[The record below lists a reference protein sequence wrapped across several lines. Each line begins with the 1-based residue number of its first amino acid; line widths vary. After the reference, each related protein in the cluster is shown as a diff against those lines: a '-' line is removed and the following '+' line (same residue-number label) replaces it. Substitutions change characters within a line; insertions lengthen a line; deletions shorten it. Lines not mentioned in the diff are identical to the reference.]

1 MNIRQ
6 RKIIPI
12 LRAAMVAFLL
22 VLCHAQAKA
31 QNAIMRLSPFARAVR
46 VIKYYEGWH
55 DIRKNYPY
63 IGWGHCIQPYERKR
77 FCRNL
82 TVRQADSLL
91 RADLTSFC
99 ALFRKYG
106 KDSLLLA
113 VLAYNVGPYKIL
125 GDKKHPKSKL
135 LQKIERGDCNI
146 ESDYLDFCRWKGKSI
161 ASIRRR
167 RMVEF
172 SLLYDPHNSFSAGN
186 S

>member
-1 MNIRQ
+1 MKIQQRNISQAYRTV
-6 RKIIPI
+6 
-12 LRAAMVAFLL
+12 LVAFLL
-22 VLCHAQAKA
+22 VLCHAQVKA
-31 QNAIMRLSPFARAVR
+31 QNAILRLSPFERAVR

-63 IGWGHCIQPYERKR
+63 IGWGHCIRPYERKR

-125 GDKKHPKSKL
+125 GDKKRPKSRL
-135 LQKIERGDCNI
+135 LQKIESSDRNFK
-146 ESDYLDFCRWKGKSI
+146 SDYLDFCRWKGKVVPSI
-161 ASIRRR
+161 HRR
-167 RMVEF
+167 RMMEYA
-172 SLLYDPHNSFSAGN
+172 LLAS
-186 S
+186 